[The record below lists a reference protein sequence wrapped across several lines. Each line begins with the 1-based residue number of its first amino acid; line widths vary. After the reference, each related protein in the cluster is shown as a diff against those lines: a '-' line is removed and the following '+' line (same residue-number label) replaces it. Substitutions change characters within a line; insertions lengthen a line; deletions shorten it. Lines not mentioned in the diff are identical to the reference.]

1 LNLDK
6 SVNKLIDRIEKLDS
20 SFGNNKSDGINF
32 WKGKKIISLD
42 LWFKISKTSYLSGR
56 DNHRIKDGLE
66 CFPNSY
72 HPNLFPLGVP
82 DNFKE
87 LVNVWYK
94 EYIELMDYTKDE
106 NLGKQK
112 CTDCLLSPN
121 NDGSYFGLYKFI
133 ANALQITNSYGL
145 EDKNKNVTSIYPC
158 QVVNFYSCPYDK
170 KEKSEAE
177 TVTRNYLFSL
187 NQVAEIIGRALSKA
201 LNIKG
206 NRIIYKIDFQSGKV
220 QEIDTFLHG
229 DPYAKNLPGAL
240 PIDYKLDVRM
250 GQIEKLSLIP
260 MRNLDDTYTILTD
273 KEKMNIVFQIGL
285 DKKYLEHKDELIQFF
300 ISIKGNAKREDLTR
314 STPLIYCVEKNKCS
328 ICSQPANINCT
339 NCFDRDVWLCIGH
352 WHKHRDR
359 FHNSIS

>member
-1 LNLDK
+1 MNLDK

-20 SFGNNKSDGINF
+20 SNGNNRCDGINF
-32 WKGKKIISLD
+32 WKGKKVISLD
-42 LWFKISKTSYLSGR
+42 QWFKISKTNNIGNR

-66 CFPNSY
+66 YFPNSY
-72 HPNLFPLGVP
+72 HPMLFPLGVP
-82 DNFKE
+82 DNFRE
-87 LVNVWYK
+87 DVNGWHK
-94 EYIELMDYTKDE
+94 DYIELMDYTKDE

-121 NDGSYFGLYKFI
+121 NEGSYFGLYKFI

-170 KEKSEAE
+170 EEESEAE
-177 TVTRNYLFSL
+177 TVTRNDLFSL
-187 NQVAEIIGRALSKA
+187 NQIAEIIGRALSKA

-206 NRIIYKIDFQSGKV
+206 NRIIYKINFQSGKV

-240 PIDYKLDVRM
+240 PIDYKLNERM

-260 MRNLDDTYTILTD
+260 MKDLDDVFAILTD
-273 KEKMNIVFQIGL
+273 KEKMDIVFQIGL
-285 DKKYLEHKDELIQFF
+285 DKKCLEYKDELIEFF
-300 ISIKGNAKREDLTR
+300 ISIKGNVKREDLTT
-314 STPLIYCVEKNKCS
+314 STPLLYYVGKNKCS
-328 ICSQPANINCT
+328 ICSHPANIECINCI
-339 NCFDRDVWLCIGH
+339 DKDMWLCVDD
-352 WHKHRDR
+352 WKAHKTNH
-359 FHNSIS
+359 H